1 MSISTAVRWFRIF
14 GEKSRGRA
22 WRNLE
27 NRFVV
32 VAVAIVIASSFVSIM
47 RRAVSRRFLDCL
59 VDRSGLVDVH
69 VRWFLREVVNVL
81 VSKSQGCARRM
92 GDNRF
97 VVVAVAIV
105 IASSSVSIM
114 RRAVSRRFLDCLVDR
129 SGLVDARWFIGC
141 LDLRS
146 LLVGV
151 LAWSWSLREDV
162 LVDLLRARALIG
174 KTPVSVFVCLSV
186 S

>member
-1 MSISTAVRWFRIF
+1 MLA
-14 GEKSRGRA
+14 
-22 WRNLE
+22 

-59 VDRSGLVDVH
+59 VDRSGLVDV
-69 VRWFLREVVNVL
+69 
-81 VSKSQGCARRM
+81 
-92 GDNRF
+92 
-97 VVVAVAIV
+97 
-105 IASSSVSIM
+105 
-114 RRAVSRRFLDCLVDR
+114 
-129 SGLVDARWFIGC
+129 RWFIGC

-174 KTPVSVFVCLSV
+174 KTVCLSV
-186 S
+186 SEIYPKKESSKKKWFTKKSVNPKLEK

>member
-1 MSISTAVRWFRIF
+1 M
-14 GEKSRGRA
+14 
-22 WRNLE
+22 L
-27 NRFVV
+27 
-32 VAVAIVIASSFVSIM
+32 IVIAGSFVSIM
-47 RRAVSRRFLDCL
+47 RRAVSRHFLDCL
-59 VDRSGLVDVH
+59 VDRSGLVDVG
-69 VRWFLREVVNVL
+69 WFLREVVNVL
-81 VSKSQGCARRM
+81 GSKSQGCARRM

-146 LLVGV
+146 LLVCV
-151 LAWSWSLREDV
+151 FAC
-162 LVDLLRARALIG
+162 LL
-174 KTPVSVFVCLSV
+174 LSPHKCM
-186 S
+186 

>member
-1 MSISTAVRWFRIF
+1 
-14 GEKSRGRA
+14 
-22 WRNLE
+22 
-27 NRFVV
+27 
-32 VAVAIVIASSFVSIM
+32 M

-129 SGLVDARWFIGC
+129 SGLVDVRWFIGC

-146 LLVGV
+146 LLVDV

-162 LVDLLRARALIG
+162 VDLLRARALIG
-174 KTPVSVFVCLSV
+174 KTPVLRFQALVSSRGCTAWQALGRLLEQAARGCCLLLERV
-186 S
+186 AQGYCLRLI